1 MPFGERPSSVRSAD
15 MATRNG
21 DQVGPNSA
29 IRGAVGATPAEN
41 VDEVSSRLTRII
53 EAATSSRSRL
63 GYFASLYRSMTVAV
77 QAGIESG
84 RFDDSQLMES
94 LDVIFANRY
103 FSALRAY
110 VAGEETPRSWHL
122 AFEAASS
129 SRPAIVQHLLLGVN
143 AHIGYDLGLA
153 AAATVPLDKLITLR
167 PDFEEINRVIAT
179 VHEEVQRRIDAV
191 SPFLHLIDLV
201 GARTEDAIIEF
212 SMDVSREAA
221 WGAACTA
228 ALSHSDPSFTA
239 ELDGR
244 TARLGQ
250 LILNPGRVTSV
261 ALRLIRLAERRSVP
275 TVITALS

>member
-1 MPFGERPSSVRSAD
+1 MPFGGRLSSERSAG
-15 MATRNG
+15 MATPKS
-21 DQVGPNSA
+21 DSA
-29 IRGAVGATPAEN
+29 ELKSAFRDTVGATPSQN
-41 VDEVSSRLTRII
+41 IDDVIDRLTRII
-53 EAATSSRSRL
+53 EAAASVQSRL

-77 QAGIESG
+77 RAGIGNG
-84 RFDDSQLMES
+84 RFKDPQLMER

-110 VAGEETPRSWHL
+110 VAGEGTPRSWHV

-129 SRPAIVQHLLLGVN
+129 PRPTIVQHLLLGVN
-143 AHIGYDLGLA
+143 AHINYDLGLA
-153 AAATVPLDKLITLR
+153 AAATVPAESLLILR
-167 PDFEEINRVIAT
+167 PDFEEINRVIST
-179 VHEEVQRRIDAV
+179 VHQEVQRRIDAV
-191 SPFLHLIDLV
+191 SPFLRLVDMV
-201 GARTEDAIIEF
+201 GARTEDEIIEF
-212 SMDVSREAA
+212 SMNEAREAA

-228 ALSHSDPSFTA
+228 ALSHADPAFTE

-250 LILNPGRVTSV
+250 MILNPRGVTSL